1 VRAGR
6 SGALVVRREAGIGKT
21 ALLGYAID
29 SASDLRIMR
38 AVGVESEMELAFAAL
53 HQLCMPMLGRL
64 DGLPGPSAR
73 CAADRVRAEP
83 VGRAGSVPGGI
94 GGAEPVVGR
103 GGGAAAPPLLLRAA
117 KRLEPL
123 DVGLARATYL
133 EALAAAQFAGRFAV
147 DGIVVEVATPH

>member
-1 VRAGR
+1 
-6 SGALVVRREAGIGKT
+6 
-21 ALLGYAID
+21 
-29 SASDLRIMR
+29 MR
-38 AVGVESEMELAFAAL
+38 AVGVESEMELAFAGL
-53 HQLCMPMLGRL
+53 RQLCVPMLGRL
-64 DGLPGPSAR
+64 DGLPDPQRDALQTAFGLSPA
-73 CAADRVRAEP
+73 
-83 VGRAGSVPGGI
+83 GRAGSVPGGI

-147 DGIVVEVATPH
+147 DGNVVEVAHAALAAPPAAQRPRLTRSRASRRPRGPAVPIGRWG